1 MYPYRYHRPATVS
14 DAGEMLAEGE
24 DARPLAGGMSLIPV
38 MKHRLAAP
46 TDLVDLGSLGDLVGI
61 AAEPGVLAIGAMTPH
76 ATVAVSGTVKE
87 AIPAVAAL
95 AGGIGDPL
103 VRNRGTI
110 GGSLANNDPAACYPS
125 AVLALGAEIVTNR
138 RGIAAGDFFTGMF
151 ETALESGEL
160 IVEVRFPIPAAASYR
175 KFPNPASRF
184 SIVGVFLARFADGAV
199 SVVVTGVGS
208 SRLQGGS
215 IRTRAR
221 RLVRYGLAGGT
232 VGAPGRPDRRPP
244 RQRRLPRAPDQGSD
258 RGRGGGVRLSERV
271 AASVPSEPDA
281 G

>member
-76 ATVAVSGTVKE
+76 ATVAASGTVKE

-110 GGSLANNDPAACYPS
+110 GGSLANNDPAACYPRRCSLS
-125 AVLALGAEIVTNR
+125 ARRSSPQGA
-138 RGIAAGDFFTGMF
+138 G
-151 ETALESGEL
+151 S
-160 IVEVRFPIPAAASYR
+160 PPATSLPACSR
-175 KFPNPASRF
+175 PRWSPAS
-184 SIVGVFLARFADGAV
+184 
-199 SVVVTGVGS
+199 
-208 SRLQGGS
+208 
-215 IRTRAR
+215 
-221 RLVRYGLAGGT
+221 
-232 VGAPGRPDRRPP
+232 
-244 RQRRLPRAPDQGSD
+244 
-258 RGRGGGVRLSERV
+258 
-271 AASVPSEPDA
+271 
-281 G
+281 

>member
-14 DAGEMLAEGE
+14 DAENLLSAGE

-46 TDLVDLGSLGDLVGI
+46 SDLVDLAGLGDLAGI
-61 AAEPGVLAIGAMTPH
+61 AVESGTLSVGAMTRH
-76 ATVAVSGTVKE
+76 ATVAASGTVKE
-87 AIPAVAAL
+87 AIPAVATL

-125 AVLALGAEIVTNR
+125 AVLALGAEIVTDR
-138 RGIAAGDFFTGMF
+138 RSIAAGDFFLGMF
-151 ETALESGEL
+151 ETALEPGEL
-160 IVEVRFPIPAAASYR
+160 IVEVRFPVPAAASYR

-199 SVVVTGVGS
+199 RVAVTGAGPCVFRVEAFEQALSNSFDPG
-208 SRLQGGS
+208 
-215 IRTRAR
+215 A
-221 RLVRYGLAGGT
+221 LAGLTMPADGLT
-232 VGAPGRPDRRPP
+232 DDLHGSAAY
-244 RQRRLPRAPDQGSD
+244 RAHLIEVLTEDA
-258 RGRGGGVRLSERV
+258 V
-271 AASVPSEPDA
+271 AECL
-281 G
+281 

>member
-1 MYPYRYHRPATVS
+1 MYPYRYHRPGTVG
-14 DAGEMLAEGE
+14 DAENLLSAGG

-46 TDLVDLGSLGDLVGI
+46 SDLVDLAALGELVGI
-61 AAEPGVLAIGAMTPH
+61 SVGSGALAIGAMTRH
-76 ATVAVSGTVKE
+76 ATVAASETVRDTL
-87 AIPAVAAL
+87 PALAAL

-125 AVLALGAEIVTNR
+125 AVLALGAEVVTAR
-138 RGIAAGDFFTGMF
+138 RSIATGDFFTGMF
-151 ETALESGEL
+151 ETALEPGEL

-199 SVVVTGVGS
+199 RVAVTGAGPSVF
-208 SRLQGGS
+208 R
-215 IRTRAR
+215 IEEFERA
-221 RLVRYGLAGGT
+221 LSASFHPEALAG
-232 VGAPGRPDRRPP
+232 
-244 RQRRLPRAPDQGSD
+244 L
-258 RGRGGGVRLSERV
+258 
-271 AASVPSEPDA
+271 SVPPDGLTDDLHGSA
-281 G
+281 AYRAHLIKVLTEDAVAECG

>member
-151 ETALESGEL
+151 ETALEPGEL

-199 SVVVTGVGS
+199 SVAVTGAGS
-208 SRLQGGS
+208 SVFRVEEFE
-215 IRTRAR
+215 RA
-221 RLVRYGLAGGT
+221 LAASFDTDSLAG
-232 VGAPGRPDRRPP
+232 
-244 RQRRLPRAPDQGSD
+244 L
-258 RGRGGGVRLSERV
+258 
-271 AASVPSEPDA
+271 SVPPDGLTDDLHGSA
-281 G
+281 AYRAHLIKVLTEDAVAECG

>member
-14 DAGEMLAEGE
+14 EAGNLLSEGE

-46 TDLVDLGSLGDLVGI
+46 SDLVDLGSLGDLIGI
-61 AAEPGVLAIGAMTPH
+61 AVEPGVLAIKAMTPH
-76 ATVAVSGTVKE
+76 ATVAASEIAKD

-125 AVLALGAEIVTNR
+125 AALALGAEIVTAR
-138 RGIAAGDFFTGMF
+138 RSIAAGDFFLGLF
-151 ETALESGEL
+151 ETALEPGEL
-160 IVEVRFPIPAAASYR
+160 IVEVRFPIPSVASYR

-184 SIVGVFLARFADGAV
+184 SIVGVFLARFADG
-199 SVVVTGVGS
+199 SVRVAVTGAGPRVFRVEAFEQALAASFDVGS
-208 SRLQGGS
+208 
-215 IRTRAR
+215 
-221 RLVRYGLAGGT
+221 LAGLSVPADGLTNDLHGSAAYRAHLIKVLTEDAVAECLGT
-232 VGAPGRPDRRPP
+232 TAVQTGPDRF
-244 RQRRLPRAPDQGSD
+244 
-258 RGRGGGVRLSERV
+258 
-271 AASVPSEPDA
+271 
-281 G
+281 